1 LAKQGLCQRTISPLL
16 RQVKQF
22 PAKFVPCELVS
33 GHLWKEFFA
42 RNWGEPRTEK
52 APDPFYPIKKPS
64 VIQMLYLA
72 K

>member
-1 LAKQGLCQRTISPLL
+1 
-16 RQVKQF
+16 VKQF

-33 GHLWKEFFA
+33 GHLWKKFFA